1 MAKRAS
7 DPDWG
12 LVRQCKRGDMDAFG
26 ELVRRHQQSVFNFCL
41 RLLRN
46 VEDAEDIAQD
56 AFVQAY
62 RNIKKFQPRAKF
74 STWLFAQDAF
84 VQAYRNIK
92 KFQPR
97 AKFSTWLFTIAKNLS
112 LNLIRDEKRGT
123 RRMVPID
130 DGLEGVTLATAAAD
144 QPDSEAIEHETAA
157 VVREAID
164 RLSPDHKLV
173 IVLRDLEGLSYKEI
187 GQMINCRSGTVKS
200 RLSRARAGLKE
211 VLLDELDRGDLL

>member
-1 MAKRAS
+1 MDRRVS

-46 VEDAEDIAQD
+46 AEDAEDI
-56 AFVQAY
+56 
-62 RNIKKFQPRAKF
+62 
-74 STWLFAQDAF
+74 AQDAF

-130 DGLEGVTLATAAAD
+130 DGLEGVTVATVVAD
-144 QPDSEAIEHETAA
+144 QPDSEAVEHEVAA

-173 IVLRDLEGLSYKEI
+173 VVLRDLEGLSYKEI
-187 GQMINCRSGTVKS
+187 GRVMNCRSGTVKS

-211 VLLDELDRGDLL
+211 ILLDELDRGDLL

>member
-46 VEDAEDIAQD
+46 AEDAEDI
-56 AFVQAY
+56 
-62 RNIKKFQPRAKF
+62 
-74 STWLFAQDAF
+74 AQDAF

>member
-74 STWLFAQDAF
+74 STWLF
-84 VQAYRNIK
+84 
-92 KFQPR
+92 
-97 AKFSTWLFTIAKNLS
+97 TIAKNLS

-130 DGLEGVTLATAAAD
+130 DGPEGVTVATGVAD
-144 QPDSEAIEHETAA
+144 QPDSEAVGHETAA
-157 VVREAID
+157 VVREAIE

-187 GQMINCRSGTVKS
+187 GQVMNCRSGTVKS
-200 RLSRARAGLKE
+200 RLSRARASLKE